1 MQNKVQLSLPLN
13 ELGYQENYSIT
24 ISGQII
30 DNDTYQVIKPN
41 KDKEYKLTTKSG
53 DRVYRTIKPMYRKAF
68 NKEYCIDNIVSL
80 EGEQWKA
87 IDKYGKYYVSNKGR
101 VKSYQGRTAKLL
113 SPYPNQYGYLRVDIK
128 TNRKRQCMLVH
139 RLVCNAFIFNDNP
152 RIKTTIDHID
162 GNKKN
167 NSVDN
172 LRYLSPADNVRAYY
186 SRIKKV

>member
-1 MQNKVQLSLPLN
+1 MQNKVQLSLPLS

-30 DNDTYQVIKPN
+30 DNDTYYVIEPN
-41 KDKEYKLTTKSG
+41 KDKEYKLTTIRG

-87 IDKYGKYYVSNKGR
+87 IDNYGKYYVSNKGR

-113 SPYPNQYGYLRVDIK
+113 RPYPNQYGYLRVDIK
-128 TNRKRQCMLVH
+128 TNSKRECMLVH
-139 RLVCNAFIFNDNP
+139 RLVCNAFIVNDNP
-152 RIKTTIDHID
+152 LIKTTIDHID

-186 SRIKKV
+186 SRIKKG